1 MQKLSKALK
10 SLLGE
15 KETVEAVAPSLP
27 ITWCRVSSSPL
38 PSEIIFPVQFMNKKY
53 RAMQIVAPGVLEMTE
68 RPLPAAGPD
77 EVLIKIEACGVCGAD
92 LRDAEKAA
100 PAASLRVYRDM
111 KLSGLLP
118 GKGTGTR
125 YLANRSAGRRR
136 PTGRLL
142 SALQPL
148 PGGLFHL
155 CENQLTRASAAM
167 AATQSTLSCAIPR

>member
-27 ITWCRVSSSPL
+27 ITWCRVFSSPL

-68 RPLPAAGPD
+68 RPVPAPGPD
-77 EVLIKIEACGVCGAD
+77 ECSSKLKH
-92 LRDAEKAA
+92 AA
-100 PAASLRVYRDM
+100 YAVPISGTRKKQRRRPASVYRDM

-118 GKGTGTR
+118 GRGTGTR

-155 CENQLTRASAAM
+155 CENQLRGP
-167 AATQSTLSCAIPR
+167 QL